1 MSEGHGKT
9 TDSQK
14 RQRVASL
21 SEMGA
26 ALQQAE
32 VEVTGLKA
40 DLAKARA
47 ASAKWLQLEQDNRK
61 QAQKIKGLEA
71 EKDALKKAKVRD
83 VRFEGFTF
91 CAWCSSACIL
101 SRSTV

>member
-1 MSEGHGKT
+1 MSEGGKI

-14 RQRVASL
+14 RQRVPSL

-47 ASAKWLQLEQDNRK
+47 ASARWLELQTENGK
-61 QAQKIKGLEA
+61 QAQEIKGLEA
-71 EKDALKKAKVRD
+71 EKDALKKAKVRG

-91 CAWCSSACIL
+91 CA
-101 SRSTV
+101 